1 MSSANIGWMFY
12 KKNFYHLEH
21 EYNPEFDI
29 KAINTDILSAHP
41 IPTETIPQATHS
53 FETKT
58 IYPGLIIGA
67 GYSHGIKGESENF
80 DLGFYFDHTTG
91 MPMIPSSSIKGTLR
105 SIFKRLK
112 QSEQREPIIRFFQDI
127 FGLCGI
133 KLLSGLTDNEA
144 YDVLAK
150 VENSIFEGRDENDQ
164 QIGLYQ
170 RDKFF
175 DAYISEGDKSDLIF
189 ADDILA
195 PHHQDIFKDPNVIRF
210 LKIRSDVTFVFS
222 FELYDMYLGNTM
234 ALKAQ
239 EKEKLFSMLIQFTGI
254 GAKTNVGYG
263 QFESKISKEGIS
275 DIEDPNEI
283 KVMTE
288 KELEDF
294 LKVLHTKDINE
305 IPDIIR
311 TKITLLTEDQTM
323 KIFDSYTQEIQDN
336 ENPDADW
343 YNGDIKV
350 WMTSTEISQGKRK
363 KTIGYKYLNILKVL
377 FKD

>member
-29 KAINTDILSAHP
+29 KAINTDILSTHP

-91 MPMIPSSSIKGTLR
+91 MPMIPGSSIKGTLR

-133 KLLSGLTDNEA
+133 TLLSGLTDDEA
-144 YDVLAK
+144 YEVLAK
-150 VENSIFEGRDENDQ
+150 VENSIFEGRDENDK

-175 DAYISEGDKSDLIF
+175 DAYISEGDESDLIF

-222 FELYDMYLGNTM
+222 FELYDMYLGNTI

-239 EKEKLFSMLIQFTGI
+239 EKEKLFSMLIQSTGI

-263 QFESKISKEGIS
+263 QFEEIDNIESVESAES
-275 DIEDPNEI
+275 DIGDKVEVVFDFDEFISSIEKVNSANSI
-283 KVMTE
+283 KKLVKKMMKNYILSDTE
-288 KELEDF
+288 KETLRTLIYERI
-294 LKVLHTKDINE
+294 LSEK
-305 IPDIIR
+305 PDIDPYWYKLGLSNKGKADLVGR
-311 TKITLLTEDQTM
+311 EYVDLLNQ
-323 KIFDSYTQEIQDN
+323 
-336 ENPDADW
+336 
-343 YNGDIKV
+343 IK
-350 WMTSTEISQGKRK
+350 
-363 KTIGYKYLNILKVL
+363 
-377 FKD
+377 